1 MALLSDMD
9 ITVCQRRVDS
19 GSYKQSGGGS
29 GGQRKTK
36 MSAKTKYLVV
46 VAEKSGGPTL
56 TQSDLNPL
64 LIINHPS
71 IPRIG
76 RTCYSFGGLV
86 APFLLCSNKTIDR
99 DAENPFVFH
108 VSADWESIE
117 FGVGGGN
124 ENGSES
130 PEEAI
135 EPKPEDEITAGDLEK
150 EIVVSFTTSSQEFV
164 RYESPYWNGQGSR
177 QSWKLPTGTPFQDP
191 VVTKSPLITISLTQ
205 FEDDITLEKLET
217 RSYIVNSEDWNGRGF
232 GQWMISDIEATE
244 VTVNLGDGEVE
255 KWRLTYNIHLAPK
268 HDIECIVTGEPK
280 LFGGLQLQSGEFY
293 NPGWATLRP
302 LVDTFYKKEDTPP
315 TGPPGPDYLV
325 PNADEK
331 TGYVEACYI
340 YEATGRKRTPTS
352 TDGTGDDRPSYM
364 GFMPFRSAD
373 FNEFLNWPE

>member
-36 MSAKTKYLVV
+36 VSAKTKYLVV
-46 VAEKSGGPTL
+46 VAEKSGGPSLAPT
-56 TQSDLNPL
+56 DLNPL

-76 RTCYSFGGLV
+76 RTCYSFGGLI
-86 APFLLCSNKTIDR
+86 APFLLCSSKTIDR

-108 VSADWESIE
+108 VSVDWESIE
-117 FGVGGGN
+117 FGVGGGG
-124 ENGSES
+124 GSQS
-130 PEEAI
+130 PEEAV
-135 EPKPEDEITAGDLEK
+135 EPEPEDEVTPEELDK
-150 EIVVSFTTSSQEFV
+150 KVVVSFTTSSQEFV

-191 VVTKSPLITISLTQ
+191 IVTKSPLITISITQ
-205 FEDDITLEKLET
+205 FEDDVTLETLEQ
-217 RSYIVNSEDWNGRGF
+217 RSHVINSEEWNGRGF

-244 VTVNLGDGEVE
+244 VTVNLGDGEEE
-255 KWRLTYNIHLAPK
+255 KWRLTYNVHLAPK

-293 NPGWATLRP
+293 SPGWATLRP

-315 TGPPGPDYLV
+315 SGPPGPDYLV

-340 YEATGRKRTPTS
+340 YEETGRKRTPTS

-373 FNEFLNWPE
+373 FNDFLKWPPMP